1 MRRARRA
8 HGGPYSTAASEAP
21 CRHCRRPLLHA
32 WDEGL
37 LVRADAAAIDEPV
50 AAVLRDLGRAV
61 YVLTAGRSLVRE
73 TAERVGSLRNV
84 TSRHAAHE
92 CPAEP
97 KSLPVRY
104 EKLELFDLD
113 SVRPPSRGTGGM
125 W

>member
-1 MRRARRA
+1 M
-8 HGGPYSTAASEAP
+8 
-21 CRHCRRPLLHA
+21 LHA

-50 AAVLRDLGRAV
+50 AAVLRSLGRAV

-92 CPAEP
+92 CTAAPQ
-97 KSLPVRY
+97 SLPVRY